1 MSWPRGHCIEYL
13 FEKRQHCEGKGFWIC
28 LGRPFTTQ
36 NMKLALLP
44 RQTLITSTI
53 FEGNFFPLV
62 EILLYVLYCSP
73 CQKKGVKLPCPILSR
88 NNMLHPGACQ
98 WRSRVECPWQNRP
111 GFFGLV
117 GSGEST
123 ASWSGILAQDQKYGE
138 TPSNRPYYSRW
149 RTTTV

>member
-1 MSWPRGHCIEYL
+1 MDL
-13 FEKRQHCEGKGFWIC
+13 LGKTFHHSEHEISIASQADFDN
-28 LGRPFTTQ
+28 LHNLRREF
-36 NMKLALLP
+36 L
-44 RQTLITSTI
+44 
-53 FEGNFFPLV
+53 FPLV
-62 EILLYVLYCSP
+62 EILLPCSVLLP
-73 CQKKGVKLPCPILSR
+73 LPKKGVKLPCPILSR